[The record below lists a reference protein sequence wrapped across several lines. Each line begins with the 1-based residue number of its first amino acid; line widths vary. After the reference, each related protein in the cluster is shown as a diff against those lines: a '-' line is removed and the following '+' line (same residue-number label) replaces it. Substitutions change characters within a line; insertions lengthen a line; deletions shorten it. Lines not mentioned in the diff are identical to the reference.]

1 MPSKVKAVMSPAG
14 FQKNRSPSVDG
25 TGTAHARQVPHVDCA
40 NDDLP
45 FAVRQIL
52 PGAHAVKTDVS
63 LNPIKTR
70 VLGVDRVAVE
80 SQDVAHLIE

>member
-1 MPSKVKAVMSPAG
+1 
-14 FQKNRSPSVDG
+14 
-25 TGTAHARQVPHVDCA
+25 VDCA
-40 NDDLP
+40 NYDLP

-52 PGAHAVKTDVS
+52 PGAHAVKTDVP